1 MKEREVA
8 EHSSEHMG
16 EFFRLEGDMMDSITL
31 DQIKLGTEHEHGGTV
46 ETWRYV
52 DDFYLMDS
60 QEALA

>member
-46 ETWRYV
+46 EI
-52 DDFYLMDS
+52 
-60 QEALA
+60 